1 MLELVWFTAG
11 AAAFAVAHGA
21 RRWLTKG
28 GTPRLHRS
36 RERLAPAA
44 PTSATATT
52 SSDPATTKTPA
63 TCMTGENGD
72 ARALVKSIGDELA
85 TLASGVEGRAHLLV
99 EAAPDRRALPAA
111 AEGMLRAV
119 QRLRTLHR
127 KMVAFAV
134 DRGATPGRAELGDVV
149 TRLADDLQQ
158 LQLGLEL
165 HWQPPAMLPPVAV
178 APAIVGDVLLFLSA
192 AMIRA
197 EPGATRLTLVGEM
210 SLGEV
215 PRVKLELSLEWAE
228 ESDAHAIEQ
237 RRDSGRYLD
246 FDAAANLVRA
256 QGGTI
261 EFSHVPG
268 RFARAL
274 VRLPAASREAA
285 PPPVVLEP
293 APRPVPAPTETT
305 PPAGPATPRHDF
317 GGALLLESDPT
328 IRAMVAR
335 ELKASGRAVFACADS
350 ASARAFLETAPERFE
365 LLVVDHPRRL
375 AANEPLANAVHSIA
389 PDLKVF
395 VLDGEPPTNGS
406 FATLHNIP
414 KPFGV
419 HELREAL
426 ALVLAAR

>member
-1 MLELVWFTAG
+1 MHVI
-11 AAAFAVAHGA
+11 AVA
-21 RRWLTKG
+21 
-28 GTPRLHRS
+28 
-36 RERLAPAA
+36 APAPAVKPAVKPTEKPTEKPAEKPAEMAVAA
-44 PTSATATT
+44 PPPRTEDTRST
-52 SSDPATTKTPA
+52 
-63 TCMTGENGD
+63 
-72 ARALVKSIGDELA
+72 VKAIGDELA
-85 TLASGVEGRAHLLV
+85 TLASGIECRAHLLV
-99 EAAPDRRALPAA
+99 ENAPDRRNLPAA

-127 KMVAFAV
+127 KIVAFAV
-134 DRGATPGRAELGDVV
+134 DRTAAPGRAELDEVV

-165 HWQPPAMLPPVAV
+165 HWLPPATLPPIAV
-178 APAIVGDVLLFLSA
+178 APGVVGDALLFLSA

-210 SLGEV
+210 SFSSL
-215 PRVKLELSLEWAE
+215 RQVKLELSLEWAE
-228 ESDAHAIEQ
+228 EADVHACAV
-237 RRDSGRYLD
+237 RTATD
-246 FDAAANLVRA
+246 FRIDFEAATNLIRA

-261 EFSHVPG
+261 EFTHVPG

-274 VRLPAASREAA
+274 VRLPAAARETA
-285 PPPVVLEP
+285 PIVQLPPEP
-293 APRPVPAPTETT
+293 APRPIVVTAPIASPEPVAPIT
-305 PPAGPATPRHDF
+305 RHDF
-317 GGALLLESDPT
+317 GGALLLEPDPT
-328 IRAMVAR
+328 IRAMVAN

-350 ASARAFLETAPERFE
+350 SSARAFLETTPERFE

-375 AANEPLANAVHSIA
+375 AANEALANAVRATA

-395 VLDGEPPTNGS
+395 VLDAEVPSGPPFS
-406 FATLHNIP
+406 ALHSIP